1 MKKINDFDLIAEAY
15 GNIHPTPEQ
24 VAVIEV
30 EPTGETVG
38 GCPNCGGDQPDPSEM
53 HMARADLHKAAQYA
67 IKLSEMLEN
76 IDALEG
82 WTASKITKAADYLS
96 SVYHWIDYE
105 TNGPSTSRYNVGY
118 EEAPFN
124 PAEDSQC

>member
-1 MKKINDFDLIAEAY
+1 
-15 GNIHPTPEQ
+15 
-24 VAVIEV
+24 
-30 EPTGETVG
+30 
-38 GCPNCGGDQPDPSEM
+38 
-53 HMARADLHKAAQYA
+53 MARADLHKAAQYA
-67 IKLSEMLEN
+67 VKLGEMLES

-105 TNGPSTSRYNVGY
+105 TNGSSTSRYNVGY
-118 EEAPFN
+118 EDAPLN

>member
-1 MKKINDFDLIAEAY
+1 MKKHKEYDLIAEAY
-15 GNIHPTPEQ
+15 GNVRPAPEQ
-24 VAVIEV
+24 VAVVAV
-30 EPTGETVG
+30 EPAIQH
-38 GCPNCGGDQPDPSEM
+38 GGDQPDPSEM

-118 EEAPFN
+118 EEAPFD